1 MDNYVKNGNEIF
13 LKFCNSPDNLHPLML
28 PRAPDQTYI
37 DRYPESSDFR
47 DERKRQSDYEAEIIV
62 YRALEKLPDNKI
74 IVLHNFEFTHHQ
86 YCLCDQSHLRN
97 KCKANGCKKSS
108 DKEGEC
114 DFLIVCPGSIVI
126 IEVKNMSHIY
136 NAVDKEKHFKAL
148 SGTFTKSV
156 EQRKKIE
163 YLIQCIEKDTTI
175 RQFTAYPNFK
185 KQFKGQFQ
193 ASEDTGFQL
202 SESELSTVIFHEDIV
217 DVKKI
222 NNNNSRELI
231 TSETS
236 TEVIET
242 RETSPEEEQNCF
254 SRFFNCLRGC
264 FLRARDT
271 ERLISS
277 DDISSDEDFS
287 SNDNSSDED
296 LSSFG
301 SWWNNN
307 ATIDQDTR
315 INHDAFQ
322 KVRNMLLAI
331 WATDKNYYNKSKCSL
346 ANCISNIDEGLKSG
360 KFTFLPKKG
369 KNRAQNPRVVPAPD
383 VIRNYVKVE
392 NLTVEQYKAFESSE
406 NLLWINGPA
415 GAGKSVIL
423 CGKIIKLVQLNER
436 EDSKVVLFKFGG
448 VGNNCQLYQC
458 ALKEASVKYQE
469 TNYMSDVT
477 ELVTLISESTCKVI
491 IVEIA
496 REDVQKLTETIN
508 AVTNCH
514 IFIDDIQELL
524 YYSEPEESSVLM
536 DKLLSLECIVR
547 VACDMAQSYWLLNR
561 EDLIDR
567 LRMITVKLSSTQL
580 VRLSMS
586 LRNTCDLSDILCVIR
601 EQLRESYSEMTD
613 ILDLVLPT
621 QLQGHFI
628 HGPLTVIHVFNDYNF
643 DNIIRVFNI
652 ELDSLCVTSNL
663 NYSDI
668 GIVYSHGTSDVMS
681 LVKDS
686 VKKRCVNTDSK
697 IAVCYSWDCASAQ
710 WPAVIVLHSVGWYG
724 EEADLTK
731 LYLTLSRARVYC
743 SVVIF
748 PEEGATLDSYPH
760 MLRLL
765 GKLSNYARIIRY

>member
-1 MDNYVKNGNEIF
+1 MDNYVKNGKEIF
-13 LKFCNSPDNLHPLML
+13 LKFCNSPDNLHPTML

-47 DERKRQSDYEAEIIV
+47 DELKRQSDYEAEIIV

-97 KCKANGCKKSS
+97 KCKANGCKKSL

-114 DFLIVCPGSIVI
+114 DFLIVCPDSIVI

-148 SGTFTKSV
+148 SGTFRKSV

-163 YLIQCIEKDTTI
+163 YLIRCIEKDTTI
-175 RQFTAYPNFK
+175 RQFTAYPNFS

-217 DVKKI
+217 DVNKI
-222 NNNNSRELI
+222 NDNNSRELI

-236 TEVIET
+236 TEVRET

-271 ERLISS
+271 ERQISS
-277 DDISSDEDFS
+277 DDISSDEDLFS
-287 SNDNSSDED
+287 NGISSDED

-307 ATIDQDTR
+307 ATIAQDPR
-315 INHDAFQ
+315 ISNDAFQ

-331 WATDKNYYNKSKCSL
+331 WATDKNYCDQSKCSL

-369 KNRAQNPRVVPAPD
+369 KNRAQNPGVVPAPD
-383 VIRNYVKVE
+383 VIRNYIKVE

-415 GAGKSVIL
+415 GAGKSVLL
-423 CGKIIKLVQLNER
+423 CGKIIKLVQLNE
-436 EDSKVVLFKFGG
+436 DNKVVLFKFGG
-448 VGNNCQLYQC
+448 DGNNCQLYQC

-469 TNYMSDVT
+469 TSMADVT

-491 IVEIA
+491 IVEIT
-496 REDVQKLTETIN
+496 RGDVQELTDTIS

-514 IFIDDIQELL
+514 IFIDDMQELL
-524 YYSEPEESSVLM
+524 YYSEPEEINELM
-536 DKLLSLECIVR
+536 DKLLSLECTVR
-547 VACDMAQSYWLLNR
+547 VACDMAQRYWLYDR

-567 LRMITVKLSSTQL
+567 LRTITVKLSSTQL

-601 EQLRESYSEMTD
+601 EQFRELYSEITD
-613 ILDLVLPT
+613 ILDICLPT

-628 HGPLTVIHVFNDYNF
+628 HSPLPVIHVFNDYNV
-643 DNIIRVFNI
+643 DNIIRVSSI
-652 ELDSLCVTSNL
+652 ELDRLCVNL

-724 EEADLTK
+724 EEVDLTE
-731 LYLTLSRARVYC
+731 LYSMLSRARVYC
-743 SVVIF
+743 FVVLY
-748 PEEGATLDSYPH
+748 PYEGYTLADSPH
-760 MLRLL
+760 MSRLL
-765 GKLSNYARIIRY
+765 DKLSNYARIIRY

>member
-1 MDNYVKNGNEIF
+1 MDNYVKNGKEIF
-13 LKFCNSPDNLHPLML
+13 LNFCNSPDNLHPLML

-37 DRYPESSDFR
+37 DKYPESSDFR

-97 KCKANGCKKSS
+97 KCKAKGCKKSS

-126 IEVKNMSHIY
+126 IEVKNMSHIEI
-136 NAVDKEKHFKAL
+136 NDVAIDKEEHLRAL
-148 SGTFTKSV
+148 FGTFKKSV
-156 EQRKKIE
+156 QQRKKIE

-175 RQFTAYPNFK
+175 RQFTAYPNFS
-185 KQFKGQFQ
+185 KQFIGQFQ
-193 ASEDTGFQL
+193 ASQNTGSQL
-202 SESELSTVIFHEDIV
+202 SDSELSTVIFHEDI
-217 DVKKI
+217 
-222 NNNNSRELI
+222 
-231 TSETS
+231 
-236 TEVIET
+236 
-242 RETSPEEEQNCF
+242 SP
-254 SRFFNCLRGC
+254 
-264 FLRARDT
+264 
-271 ERLISS
+271 
-277 DDISSDEDFS
+277 
-287 SNDNSSDED
+287 D

-307 ATIDQDTR
+307 ATIAQDTT

-322 KVRNMLLAI
+322 NVRNMLLAI
-331 WATDKNYYNKSKCSL
+331 WATDKNYDQSKCSL

-360 KFTFLPKKG
+360 KFTFLPKKV
-369 KNRAQNPRVVPAPD
+369 KNRAQNPGVVPAPD
-383 VIRNYVKVE
+383 VIKNYVKVE

-423 CGKIIKLVQLNER
+423 CGKIIKLVQLNE
-436 EDSKVVLFKFGG
+436 DSKVVLFKFGG

-458 ALKEASVKYQE
+458 ALKEANVKYQE
-469 TNYMSDVT
+469 TNMSDVT

-668 GIVYSHGTSDVMS
+668 GIVAHVTSDVMS

-697 IAVCYSWDCASAQ
+697 IAVCDSEDCASAQ
-710 WPAVIVLHSVGWYG
+710 WPAVIVLHEVSRYS
-724 EEADLTK
+724 EEANLTE

-748 PEEGATLDSYPH
+748 PYEGTTLDSYPH

-765 GKLSNYARIIRY
+765 GKLSNFARIIRY